1 MRYLLNFFRGLWHG
15 LDVLRRALHLVLM
28 LALLVLFVVAVR
40 GSVPRLPERGALVVH
55 PGGEIVEQLAGE
67 PLQRAISEVRG
78 ESAPQTLLWDLTR
91 AIRSAASDARIQA
104 LLIETDDIT
113 HVGQPD
119 LEELAAA
126 IAQFRASGKKVIAHG
141 SYFLQGQY
149 YLAAQADEIYLD
161 PFGFVLLPGYDRYRM
176 YFKDAIDKISVDV
189 HLVRAGK
196 FKSADEPLVRRD
208 MSDEDKQESAAYL
221 QALWLGYRTS
231 VGAARHIDP
240 GALAAYTDGF
250 AQAVQKAGGDLA
262 SVAKAAGL
270 VTALRTDGEVSKR
283 MAELVGADDDKRG
296 FQGVTVDDYLRALR
310 PGERSHRGGNAVGV
324 VVASGEMLDGIQPS
338 GTIGGES
345 TAALLRQARTD
356 DSIKAVVLRIDS
368 PGGSVLAAEQ
378 IYREVQLLRA
388 AGKPVIASM
397 GDLAASGGYYIAAPA
412 DEILASAN
420 TITGSI
426 GVFATIPT
434 FDRTLSKLGV
444 HVDGVGTTA
453 LSGTLRLDRPMQP
466 QIESILQASV
476 DHTYSQFVER
486 VASGRRKTPASV
498 DAIAQGHV
506 WAGRDA
512 LRLGLIDRI
521 GTYDDAVHAAAGR
534 AKLAKDYDVR
544 VIEPELSFTEQLL
557 LSARGGWARLL
568 RAAGFGNAGPAGQAI
583 GPGVDLRAQ
592 LAPQLMPLAREVARW
607 QRFAA
612 TPQHTLA
619 YCFCEVD

>member
-1 MRYLLNFFRGLWHG
+1 
-15 LDVLRRALHLVLM
+15 LDVLRRVLHLLLM
-28 LALLVLFVVAVR
+28 LVLLMLIIVAVR
-40 GSVPRLPERGALVVH
+40 GSAPRLPERGALVVH

-67 PLQRAISEVRG
+67 PLQRAISEARG

-91 AIRSAASDARIQA
+91 AIRSAATDSHIQA

-113 HVGQPD
+113 HVGQPE
-119 LEELAAA
+119 LEELAGA
-126 IAQFRASGKKVIAHG
+126 IGEFRASGKKVIAHG

-196 FKSADEPLVRRD
+196 FKNAAEPFTRRD
-208 MSDEDKQESAAYL
+208 MSDEERQESVAYL
-221 QALWLGYRTS
+221 QSLWLGYRTA
-231 VGAARHIDP
+231 VGAARHMDP
-240 GALAAYTDGF
+240 GALSSYADGYS
-250 AQAVQKAGGDLA
+250 AAVQKAGGDLA
-262 SVAKAAGL
+262 GVAKAAGL
-270 VTALRTDGEVSKR
+270 VTALRTDGEVAKR
-283 MAELVGADDDKRG
+283 MAELVGAEDDKRG
-296 FQGVTVDDYLRALR
+296 FQGVTAEDYLHALR
-310 PGERSHRGGNAVGV
+310 PDDRSRHGADSAVGV
-324 VVASGEMLDGIQPS
+324 IMASGTMLDGQQPS

-345 TAALLRQARTD
+345 TSALLRRARLD
-356 DSIKAVVLRIDS
+356 SSIKAVVLRIDS

-426 GVFATIPT
+426 GVFTTVPT
-434 FDRTLSKLGV
+434 FDRALAKLGV

-453 LSGTLRLDRPMQP
+453 MSGTLRLDRPLQP
-466 QIESILQASV
+466 ATEAILQSSV
-476 DHTYSQFVER
+476 DHAYAQFVER
-486 VASGRRKTPASV
+486 VAGGRRKTPSAV
-498 DAIAQGHV
+498 DAIAQGRV

-521 GTYDDAVHAAAGR
+521 GGYDDAVQAAAKHGR
-534 AKLAKDYDVR
+534 LGKDYDVR

-557 LSARGGWARLL
+557 LNARGTFATLL
-568 RAAGFGNAGPAGQAI
+568 HVAGLGPSTSLA
-583 GPGVDLRAQ
+583 AQ
-592 LAPQLMPLAREVARW
+592 LRMQLGPELAPLEREIARW
-607 QRFAA
+607 QSIAA
-612 TPQHTLA
+612 TPQHAVA